1 MEFNEK
7 LQQLRKQKGLTQDE
21 RARELYVS
29 RTAVSKWESGRGY
42 PGIDSLRAI
51 AAFFS
56 VTVDELLSGEQV
68 LHIAQI
74 DNSQKQSHLRDMVYG
89 LLDCSASLFL
99 FMPFFGREL
108 DGAVSSSSLLT
119 LTDTAIYIKA
129 AYFAVVIAIMI
140 WGILTLA
147 LQNCPNSIWNNI
159 KSKISLILNIAAVL
173 LFVISLQPY
182 AAVFVFV
189 FLIIKAILLIK

>member
-1 MEFNEK
+1 
-7 LQQLRKQKGLTQDE
+7 QDE
-21 RARELYVS
+21 LARELYVS
-29 RTAVSKWESGRGY
+29 RTAVSKSESGRGY

-89 LLDCSASLFL
+89 LLDCSAALFL

-108 DGAVSSSSLLT
+108 DGAVSSSSLLK

-129 AYFAVVIAIMI
+129 AYFAAIISIMV

-147 LQNCPNSIWNNI
+147 MQNCRNAFWNNI

-189 FLIIKAILLIK
+189 FLVIKAMMLIKKP